1 MYISTEEK
9 RVIDSLVCERLSAS
23 DQNLRLVDGFFN
35 RRNDSLATVIKNE
48 AFADD
53 ESGRMAYYVV
63 KSGSGEILMFFSL
76 KTGLLYDQHIDEKSI
91 KMFKKLNDFVQDAIS
106 QPNMT
111 EEQAKALADLL
122 EKIRTHKG
130 ISKADLDRLP
140 NKNKSIYEELEA
152 ELNANITHVGK
163 TYSGIELVHFCRNNE
178 YDEVLKGLG
187 LTRKFGEI
195 VFWHFLVPKIL
206 EARKLIGI
214 EYLFLFAADMTQ
226 DNLLVKYYNK
236 LLKFKLDEERATV
249 KPVYDFSCK
258 FMYQPIDGMEDAM
271 SAFWANY
278 MTDDEV

>member
-1 MYISTEEK
+1 MSSFLSISICSSKFDDASSAKADKMYFAIPNIEGQFVANQISKYSRKE
-9 RVIDSLVCERLSAS
+9 IDDITKLAVSFGAKALANIIYNE
-23 DQNLRLVDGFFN
+23 DGT
-35 RRNDSLATVIKNE
+35 A
-48 AFADD
+48 
-53 ESGRMAYYVV
+53 
-63 KSGSGEILMFFSL
+63 KSPVL
-76 KTGLLYDQHIDEKSI
+76 K
-91 KMFKKLNDFVQDAIS
+91 FV
-106 QPNMT
+106 T

-140 NKNKSIYEELEA
+140 NKNRSIYEELEA

-178 YDEVLKGLG
+178 HDEVLKGLG